1 MTDLRDNSRRF
12 CYLCTF
18 KINLTKDMKRSIIL
32 VMAAFA
38 LALTACGPK
47 YETVKGDPLKTKI
60 YTLDNGLKVYMSVN
74 KEQPRIQTYI
84 AVRSGG
90 RNDPADN
97 TGLAHYLEHLMFKGT
112 EVLGTTDY
120 AAEKP
125 ILDQIEE
132 LYEVYRTKTDPVERR
147 AIYHVIDS
155 LSYEASKISI
165 PNEYDKSMAI
175 IGANGT
181 NAFTSN
187 DVTCYTE
194 DIPSNQIENW
204 ARVQSDRFKNMVIRG
219 FHTELE
225 AVYEEYNMYLNDDD
239 ENAMMA
245 IDSVLFAHHPYG
257 TQTVIGTSDHLKNPS
272 IKAIKKQKATY
283 YVPNNCAICVSG
295 DFDPDEF
302 VKIVEKY
309 FGDWEPNPDLPV
321 FTCQPEDPIT
331 SPVVKEVYGTE
342 AEFVMMGWRFP
353 GAVQIESEVA
363 DIVSAVLDNGMAGI
377 IDLDLMQQQK
387 VLSAGGGAYTR
398 NDYGEFQLYG
408 YPKQGQSLEE
418 VRDLL
423 LGCVEK
429 LRSGDF
435 DEELVKASVANFK
448 LSQMRSMERN
458 SSRAMSMVNSF
469 VAGHSWKDDVQQLDR
484 FSKLTKKDV
493 VDWANQYLGP
503 DSYVIAYKRVGPNPK
518 NEKIEAPEIT
528 PIVTNRDKQSDFL
541 TALQESEVKP
551 IEPVFA
557 DYSKD
562 MSVFNLRSGIEVLY
576 KHNDVND
583 IATLQFLFDEGA
595 LDDPALSLA
604 ADYVSY
610 LGSETRSAEEIARE
624 MYSLACSNSLRSS
637 TSQTSYSVMGLS
649 ENIGK
654 ALEIMEDLIA
664 NAKAD
669 EDVLE
674 ELKADVLQSRAVNK
688 MTQRSCNSALTT
700 YVMYG
705 PEYIKQTT
713 LTNEQLEALTSE
725 ELLAKVTNL
734 LTKQHKVLYYGPMSE
749 NEVRNLLAEYHD
761 VAADLEPLV
770 KKYPTNLLTPES
782 KVIIAPYD
790 ARQFNYI
797 QYSDRGE
804 KFVMEDSPAI
814 AVFNEYFGGGMNTIV
829 FQEMREARAL
839 AYSAGAML
847 YEPSFKDE
855 TYCFY
860 ARIGSQSDKLR
871 AAVEAFDEIIN
882 DMPESQKSFDIAMS
896 SLDGT
901 LRTRRTTGMS
911 VLSSYLNMREL
922 GLSEPLDK
930 YVFEHL
936 KDITLDDLSATQR
949 KWVKDRTYVY
959 GILGDASL
967 LDLNFLKTLGPVQQ
981 VSLEEIFGY

>member
-1 MTDLRDNSRRF
+1 
-12 CYLCTF
+12 
-18 KINLTKDMKRSIIL
+18 MKRILIIA
-32 VMAAFA
+32 MAAMA
-38 LALTACGPK
+38 VIVSSCGHK

-97 TGLAHYLEHLMFKGT
+97 TGLAHYLEHLMFKGS
-112 EVLGTTDY
+112 ESLGTTDY
-120 AAEKP
+120 AAEKV

-132 LYEVYRTKTDPVERR
+132 LYEVYRTKTDPAERR

-204 ARVQSDRFKNMVIRG
+204 AKVQSDRFKNMVIRG

-225 AVYEEYNMYLNDDD
+225 AVYEEYNMYLNEDS

-245 IDSVLFAHHPYG
+245 VDSVLFKNHPYG

-321 FTCQPEDPIT
+321 FTCKPEDPIT
-331 SPVVKEVYGTE
+331 APVEKEVFGTE
-342 AEFVMMGWRFP
+342 AEFVMIAWRYP
-353 GAVQIESEVA
+353 GDVVIESEMA
-363 DIVSAVLDNGMAGI
+363 DIVDAVLNNGMAGI
-377 IDLDLMQQQK
+377 IDLDLNQQQK
-387 VLSAGGGAYTR
+387 VLAAESQAYTR
-398 NDYGEFQLYG
+398 TDYGEFLLDG
-408 YPKQGQSLEE
+408 YPKQGQTLEE

-423 LGCVEK
+423 LACVAK

-448 LSQMRSMERN
+448 LRQMRSMERN

-469 VAGHSWKDDVQQLDR
+469 IAGHDWKDDVKQLDR
-484 FSKLTKKDV
+484 FSKVTKQDI
-493 VDWANQYLGP
+493 VDWANEYLGEN
-503 DSYVIAYKRVGPNPK
+503 SYVVAYKRVGPNPR
-518 NEKIEAPEIT
+518 NEKIDAPEIT

-541 TALQESEVKP
+541 TALQQSEVKP
-551 IEPVFA
+551 IEPVFV

-562 MSVFNLRSGIEVLY
+562 MSVFTLPSGIEVLY
-576 KHNDVND
+576 KHNDIND
-583 IATLQFLFDEGA
+583 IATLQFNFDEGT
-595 LDDPALSLA
+595 LTDPALSLA
-604 ADYVSY
+604 TNYVTY
-610 LGSETRSAEEIARE
+610 LGSETRTAEQIASE
-624 MYSLACSNSLRSS
+624 MYALACSNGLYAN
-637 TSQTSYSVMGLS
+637 TGQTSYSITGLS
-649 ENIGK
+649 ENLGK
-654 ALEIMEDLIA
+654 ALDIVEDLLA

-669 EDVLE
+669 EDVLT
-674 ELKADVLQSRAVNK
+674 ELKADELQARAVNK
-688 MTQRSCNSALTT
+688 LTQRSCNSALNS
-700 YVMYG
+700 YIMYG
-705 PEYIKQTT
+705 PEYVKATT
-713 LTNEQLEALTSE
+713 LTNDKLAALTSE

-749 NEVRNLLAEYHD
+749 NEVRNLLNEHHN
-761 VAADLEPLV
+761 VAGDLEPLV
-770 KKYPTNLLTPES
+770 RKFPVKVLTPES
-782 KVIIAPYD
+782 KVVIAPYD

-804 KFVMEDSPAI
+804 KFVMEDAPAI
-814 AVFNEYFGGGMNTIV
+814 EVFNEYFGGGMNTIV

-839 AYSAGAML
+839 AYSAGAL
-847 YEPSFKDE
+847 LSTPGFKDDS
-855 TYCFY
+855 YSFY
-860 ARIGSQSDKLR
+860 ARIGSQNDKLR
-871 AAVEAFDEIIN
+871 DAVEAFDEIIN
-882 DMPESQKSFDIAMS
+882 DMPESQKAFDIAMS
-896 SLDGT
+896 SLDGS
-901 LRTRRTTGMS
+901 LRTRRTTGAN
-911 VLSSYLNMREL
+911 VLNSYLNSQLL
-922 GLSEPLDK
+922 GLKEPLDK
-930 YVFEHL
+930 YIFEHL
-936 KDITLDDLSATQR
+936 GDITLDDLSKIQQ

-959 GILGDASL
+959 GILGDASG
-967 LDLNFLKTLGPVQQ
+967 LDLDYLKTLGPVQQ
-981 VSLEEIFGY
+981 VTLEDIFGY

>member
-1 MTDLRDNSRRF
+1 
-12 CYLCTF
+12 
-18 KINLTKDMKRSIIL
+18 
-32 VMAAFA
+32 MAA
-38 LALTACGPK
+38 LAVIVSSCGHK

-74 KEQPRIQTYI
+74 KEEPRIQTYI

-120 AAEKP
+120 AAEKV

-147 AIYHVIDS
+147 EIYRVIDS

-165 PNEYDKSMAI
+165 PNEYDKSMAV

-204 ARVQSDRFKNMVIRG
+204 AKVQSDRFKNMVIRG

-225 AVYEEYNMYLNDDD
+225 TVYEEYNMYLNEDS

-245 IDSVLFAHHPYG
+245 IDSVLFKNHPYG

-321 FTCQPEDPIT
+321 FSCEPEKPIT
-331 SPVVKEVYGTE
+331 APVEKEVFGTE
-342 AEFVMMGWRFP
+342 AEFVMIAWRYP
-353 GAVQIESEVA
+353 GEAVIESEMA
-363 DIVSAVLDNGMAGI
+363 DIVDAVLNNGMAGI
-377 IDLDLMQQQK
+377 IDLDLNQQQK
-387 VLSAGGGAYTR
+387 VLAAESQAYSRT
-398 NDYGEFQLYG
+398 DYSEFIVDG
-408 YPKQGQSLEE
+408 YPKQGQTLEE

-423 LGCVEK
+423 LASVAK

-435 DEELVKASVANFK
+435 DENLVKACVANFK
-448 LSQMRSMERN
+448 LRQMRSIERN

-469 VAGHSWKDDVQQLDR
+469 IAGHEWKDDVKQLDR
-484 FSKLTKKDV
+484 FSKVTKQDI
-493 VDWANQYLGP
+493 VDWANEYLGEN
-503 DSYVIAYKRVGPNPK
+503 SYVVAYKRVGPNPR
-518 NEKIEAPEIT
+518 NEKIIAPEIT
-528 PIVTNRDKQSDFL
+528 PIATNRDKQSDFL
-541 TALQESEVKP
+541 TELQASEVKP
-551 IEPVFA
+551 IEPVFV
-557 DYSKD
+557 DYDKD
-562 MSVFNLRSGIEVLY
+562 MSVFTLPSGIEVLY
-576 KHNDVND
+576 KHNDIND
-583 IATLQFLFDEGA
+583 IATVQFLFDEGA
-595 LDDPALSLA
+595 LSDPALSLA
-604 ADYVSY
+604 TDYVSY
-610 LGSETRSAEEIARE
+610 LGSETRTAEEIASE
-624 MYSLACSNSLRSS
+624 MYALACSNSLRSS
-637 TSQTSYSVMGLS
+637 TGQTSYSVTGLS

-654 ALEIMEDLIA
+654 ALDIMEDLIA
-664 NAKAD
+664 NAEAD
-669 EDVLE
+669 EEVLS
-674 ELKADVLQSRAVNK
+674 ELKADMLQSRAVNK
-688 MTQRSCNSALTT
+688 LTQRSCNSALNN

-705 PEYIKQTT
+705 PEFIRSTT
-713 LTNEQLEALTSE
+713 LTNDQLAALSSE

-749 NEVRNLLAEYHD
+749 NEVRNLLAEHHN
-761 VAADLEPLV
+761 VAGELEPLV
-770 KKYPTNLLTPES
+770 RKYPEKVLTSEP

-804 KFVMEDSPAI
+804 QFVLEDAPAI
-814 AVFNEYFGGGMNTIV
+814 EVFNEYFGGGMNTIV

-839 AYSAGAML
+839 AYSASAYL
-847 YEPSFKDE
+847 TEPSFKGDS
-855 TYCFY
+855 YSFY
-860 ARIGSQSDKLR
+860 ARIGSQNDKLQD
-871 AAVEAFDEIIN
+871 AVEAFDEIIN
-882 DMPESQKSFDIAMS
+882 NMPESQKAFDIAMS
-896 SLDGT
+896 SLDGG
-901 LRTRRTTGMS
+901 LRTQRTTGMS
-911 VLSSYLNMREL
+911 VLSSYLTSKEL
-922 GLSEPLDK
+922 GLSEPVSK
-930 YVFEHL
+930 YIFSKL
-936 KDITLDDLSATQR
+936 GDITLDDLGATQR
-949 KWVKDRTYVY
+949 KWIKDRTYVY
-959 GILGDASL
+959 GILGDASG

-981 VSLEEIFGY
+981 VTLEDIFGY

>member
-1 MTDLRDNSRRF
+1 
-12 CYLCTF
+12 
-18 KINLTKDMKRSIIL
+18 MKKSIIL
-32 VMAAFA
+32 VMAAVT

-74 KEQPRIQTYI
+74 KEEPRIQTYI

-125 ILDQIEE
+125 ILDKIEE

-204 ARVQSDRFKNMVIRG
+204 AKVQSDRFKNMVIRG

-225 AVYEEYNMYLNDDD
+225 AVYEEYNMYLNEDS

-245 IDSVLFAHHPYG
+245 IDSVLFVHHPYG

-283 YVPNNCAICVSG
+283 YVPNNCAICVAG

-309 FGDWEPNPDLPV
+309 FGDWQPNPDLPV
-321 FTCQPEDPIT
+321 FSCEPEAPIT
-331 SPVVKEVYGTE
+331 APVEKEVLGTE
-342 AEFVMMGWRFP
+342 AEFVMIGWRYP
-353 GAVQIESEVA
+353 GSSVIESETA
-363 DIVSAVLDNGMAGI
+363 DIVAAVLSNGMAGI
-377 IDLDLMQQQK
+377 MDLDLNQQQK
-387 VLSAGGGAYTR
+387 VLAAEGQAYSRT
-398 NDYGEFQLYG
+398 DYSEFLLQG

-423 LGCVEK
+423 LGCVAR

-435 DEELVKASVANFK
+435 DENLVKASVANFK
-448 LSQMRSMERN
+448 LQQIRAMERN
-458 SSRAMSMVNSF
+458 RSRAMSFVNSF
-469 VAGHSWKDDVQQLDR
+469 VDGHAWKDDVHQLDR
-484 FSKLTKKDV
+484 LAKVTKQDI
-493 VDWANQYLGP
+493 VDWANEYLGQN
-503 DSYVIAYKRVGPNPK
+503 SYALVFKRVGPNPK
-518 NEKIEAPEIT
+518 NEKIDAPEIT

-541 TALQESEVKP
+541 TELQQSEVKP
-551 IEPVFA
+551 IEPVFV
-557 DYSKD
+557 DYDKD

-583 IATLQFLFDEGA
+583 IATLQFLFDEGS
-595 LDDPALSLA
+595 LTDPALSLA
-604 ADYVSY
+604 TDYVSY
-610 LGSETRSAEEIARE
+610 LGSETRSAEEIASE
-624 MYSLACSNSLRSS
+624 MYGLACSNGFRSS
-637 TSQTSYSVMGLS
+637 TGQTSYLVTGLS

-654 ALEIMEDLIA
+654 ALGIMEDLIA

-669 EDVLE
+669 EDVLS
-674 ELKADVLQSRAVNK
+674 ELKADMLQSRAVEK
-688 MTQRSCNSALTT
+688 LTQRSCNTALNN

-705 PEYIKQTT
+705 PEYIKATT
-713 LTNEQLEALTSE
+713 LTNDQLAALTSE

-749 NEVRNLLAEYHD
+749 SEVRNLLNEYHD
-761 VAADLEPLV
+761 VAGDLQPLV
-770 KKYPTNLLTPES
+770 RKYPTKLVTPEA
-782 KVIIAPYD
+782 KVFIAPYD

-804 KFVMEDSPAI
+804 GFVLEDSPAI
-814 AVFNEYFGGGMNTIV
+814 EVFNEYFGGGMNTIV

-839 AYSAGAML
+839 AYSAGAYL
-847 YEPSFKDE
+847 TEPSFTGDS
-855 TYCFY
+855 YSFY
-860 ARIGSQSDKLR
+860 ARIGSQNDKLR
-871 AAVEAFDEIIN
+871 DAVEAFDEIIN
-882 DMPESQKSFDIAMS
+882 DMPESQKAFDIAMS
-896 SLDGT
+896 SLDGS
-901 LRTRRTTGMS
+901 LRTRRTTGIS
-911 VLSSYLNMREL
+911 VLSSYLASKEL

-930 YVFEHL
+930 YIFSKL
-936 KDITLDDLSATQR
+936 GDIKLEDLGATQR

-959 GILGDASL
+959 GILGDASN
-967 LDLNFLKTLGPVQQ
+967 LDLDFLKTLGPVKQ
-981 VSLEEIFGY
+981 VTLEDIFGY

>member
-1 MTDLRDNSRRF
+1 
-12 CYLCTF
+12 
-18 KINLTKDMKRSIIL
+18 MKRIIIL
-32 VMAAFA
+32 VMAVIA
-38 LALTACGPK
+38 LALTSCGSK

-60 YTLDNGLKVYMSVN
+60 YTLENGLKVYMTVN
-74 KEQPRIQTYI
+74 KEEPRIQTFI

-97 TGLAHYLEHLMFKGT
+97 TGLAHYLEHLMFKGS
-112 EVLGTTDY
+112 EQLGTTDY

-147 AIYHVIDS
+147 TIYHVIDS

-204 ARVQSDRFKNMVIRG
+204 AKVQSDRFKNMVIRG

-225 AVYEEYNMYLNDDD
+225 AVYEEYNMYLNEDS

-245 IDSVLFAHHPYG
+245 IDSVLFKNHPYG

-283 YVPNNCAICVSG
+283 YVPNNTAICVSG

-309 FGDWEPNPDLPV
+309 FGDWQPNPELPV
-321 FTCQPEDPIT
+321 FTCRPEDPIT
-331 SPVVKEVYGTE
+331 SPVEKDVYGTE
-342 AEFVMMGWRFP
+342 AEFVMIGWRYP
-353 GAVQIESEVA
+353 GSSVIESETA
-363 DIVSAVLDNGMAGI
+363 DIVAAVLSNGMAGI
-377 IDLDLMQQQK
+377 MDIDLIQQQK
-387 VLSAGGGAYTR
+387 VLAAEGMAYART
-398 NDYGEFQLYG
+398 DYSEFLLDG
-408 YPKQGQSLEE
+408 YPKQGQTLEE

-423 LGCVEK
+423 LASVAK

-435 DEELVKASVANFK
+435 DEKLVEASVANFK
-448 LSQMRSMERN
+448 LSQMRALERN
-458 SSRAMSMVNSF
+458 SNRAMAFVNSF
-469 VAGHSWKDDVQQLDR
+469 VDGHDWKDDVHQLDR
-484 FSKLTKKDV
+484 LSKLTKKDI
-493 VDWANQYLGP
+493 VDWANQYLGEN
-503 DSYVIAYKRVGPNPK
+503 SYVVAYKRVGPNPK
-518 NEKIEAPEIT
+518 NEKIDAPEIT

-551 IEPVFA
+551 IEPVFV

-562 MSVFNLRSGIEVLY
+562 MSVFKAQSGIEVLY
-576 KHNDVND
+576 KHNDIND

-595 LDDPALSLA
+595 LTDPAISFA
-604 ADYVSY
+604 TDYVSY
-610 LGSETRSAEEIARE
+610 LGSETRSAEEIASE
-624 MYSLACSNSLRSS
+624 MYGLACSHFFRSS
-637 TSQTSYSVMGLS
+637 TSQTSFGVTGLS
-649 ENIGK
+649 ENIGN
-654 ALEIMEDLIA
+654 ALDIMEDLVA

-669 EDVLE
+669 EDILS
-674 ELKADVLQSRAVNK
+674 ELKADMLQSRAVNK
-688 MTQRSCNSALTT
+688 MTQRSCNSALND

-705 PEYIKQTT
+705 PDYIRSTT
-713 LTNEQLEALTSE
+713 LTNDQLVALSSE

-749 NEVRNLLAEYHD
+749 DEVRNLLAEHHD
-761 VAADLEPLV
+761 VAGELEPLER
-770 KKYPTNLLTPES
+770 KYPQKVLTPEAS
-782 KVIIAPYD
+782 VFIAPYD

-804 KFVMEDSPAI
+804 KFALEDAPAI
-814 AVFNEYFGGGMNTIV
+814 EVFNEYFGGGMNTIV

-839 AYSAGAML
+839 AYSASAYL
-847 YEPSFKDE
+847 SSPSFKDDS
-855 TYCFY
+855 YSFY

-871 AAVEAFDEIIN
+871 QAVEAFDEIIN
-882 DMPESQKSFDIAMS
+882 DMPESQKSFDIAKS
-896 SLDGT
+896 SLDGS

-911 VLSSYLNMREL
+911 VLNSYLNSKEL
-922 GLSEPLDK
+922 GLDEPVEKYIFSKLDG
-930 YVFEHL
+930 V
-936 KDITLDDLSATQR
+936 TLEDLAATQR
-949 KWVKDRTYVY
+949 KWVKGRTYVY

-967 LDLNFLKTLGPVQQ
+967 LDLDYLRTLGPVKQ
-981 VSLEEIFGY
+981 VTLEDIFGY

>member
-1 MTDLRDNSRRF
+1 
-12 CYLCTF
+12 
-18 KINLTKDMKRSIIL
+18 MKRILIL
-32 VMAAFA
+32 VAAAVA
-38 LALTACGPK
+38 LAATACGPK

-74 KEQPRIQTYI
+74 KEEPRLQTFI

-90 RNDPADN
+90 RNDPSDN
-97 TGLAHYLEHLMFKGT
+97 TGLAHYLEHLMFKGS
-112 EVLGTTDY
+112 ESLGTSDY
-120 AAEKP
+120 AAEKVL
-125 ILDQIEE
+125 LDQIEE
-132 LYEVYRTKTDPVERR
+132 MYEVYRTKTDPAERR

-165 PNEYDKSMAI
+165 PNEYDKSMAV
-175 IGANGT
+175 IGAIGT

-204 ARVQSDRFKNMVIRG
+204 AKVQSDRFKNMVIRG

-225 AVYEEYNMYLNDDD
+225 AVYEEYNMYLNDDS

-257 TQTVIGTSDHLKNPS
+257 TQSVIGTSDHLKNPS

-331 SPVVKEVYGTE
+331 APVEKEVLGTE
-342 AEFVMMGWRFP
+342 AEFVMMSWRFP
-353 GAVQIESEVA
+353 GDTDIESETA
-363 DIVSAVLDNGMAGI
+363 EIVSAVLNNGMAGI
-377 IDLDLMQQQK
+377 MDLDLIQQQK
-387 VLSAGGGAYTR
+387 VLAASGGPYNR
-398 NDYGEFQLYG
+398 NDHSEFLLQG
-408 YPKQGQSLEE
+408 YPKQGQTLEE

-423 LGCVEK
+423 LGCVAK

-435 DEELVKASVANFK
+435 DEKLVGASVANFK
-448 LSQMRSMERN
+448 LAQMRQMERN
-458 SSRAMSMVNSF
+458 RGRAMAFVNSF
-469 VAGHSWKDDVQQLDR
+469 VAGHEWKDDVHLLDR
-484 FSKLTKKDV
+484 FAKLTKQDI
-493 VDWANQYLGP
+493 VDWANEYL
-503 DSYVIAYKRVGPNPK
+503 DENSYVLVYKRVGPNPK
-518 NEKIEAPEIT
+518 NEKIDAPEIT

-551 IEPVFA
+551 IEPVFV
-557 DYSKD
+557 DYGKD

-576 KHNDVND
+576 KHNDIND
-583 IATLQFLFDEGA
+583 IATLQFLFDEGS
-595 LDDPALSLA
+595 LSDPALSLA
-604 ADYVSY
+604 MNYVSY
-610 LGSETRSAEEIARE
+610 LGSETRTAEEIASE
-624 MYSLACSNSLRSS
+624 MYSLASSYSLRSS
-637 TSQTSYSVMGLS
+637 TGQSSYSIMGLS
-649 ENIGK
+649 ENTGK
-654 ALEIMEDLIA
+654 ALGIMEDLIA

-669 EDVLE
+669 EDILS
-674 ELKADVLQSRAVNK
+674 ELKADMLQERAVNK
-688 MTQRSCNSALTT
+688 MTQRSCNSALNS
-700 YVMYG
+700 YIMYG
-705 PEYIKQTT
+705 PEYIKATT
-713 LTNEQLEALTSE
+713 MTNEALEAITSE

-734 LTKQHKVLYYGPMSE
+734 LTKQHKVLYYGPLSE
-749 NEVRNLLAEYHD
+749 NEVRNLLTEYHD
-761 VAADLEPLV
+761 VAGELEPLTRQ
-770 KKYPTNLLTPES
+770 YPKSLLTPEP
-782 KVIIAPYD
+782 KVVIAPYD

-804 KFVMEDSPAI
+804 KFVMEDAPAI
-814 AVFNEYFGGGMNTIV
+814 AVFNEYFGGGMNTVV

-847 YEPSFKDE
+847 NEPSFKDD
-855 TYCFY
+855 TYSFY
-860 ARIGSQSDKLR
+860 ARIGSQNDKLR
-871 AAVEAFDEIIN
+871 QAVEAFDEIIN
-882 DMPESQKSFDIAMS
+882 NMPESDKSFDIAKS
-896 SLDGT
+896 SLEGT
-901 LRTRRTTGMS
+901 LRTQRTTGMS
-911 VLSSYLNMREL
+911 VLSSYLASKEL

-930 YVFEHL
+930 YIFSKL
-936 KDITLDDLSATQR
+936 GDITLDDLVATQR

-959 GILGDASL
+959 GILGDASG

-981 VSLEEIFGY
+981 VTLEDIFGY

>member
-1 MTDLRDNSRRF
+1 
-12 CYLCTF
+12 
-18 KINLTKDMKRSIIL
+18 MKRILIL
-32 VMAAFA
+32 VAAAVA
-38 LALTACGPK
+38 LAATACGPK

-74 KEQPRIQTYI
+74 KEEPRLQTFI

-90 RNDPADN
+90 RNDPSDN
-97 TGLAHYLEHLMFKGT
+97 TGLAHYLEHLMFKGS
-112 EVLGTTDY
+112 ESLGTSDY
-120 AAEKP
+120 AAEKVL
-125 ILDQIEE
+125 LDQIEE
-132 LYEVYRTKTDPVERR
+132 MYEVYRTKTDPAERR

-165 PNEYDKSMAI
+165 PNEYDKSMAV
-175 IGANGT
+175 IGAIGT

-204 ARVQSDRFKNMVIRG
+204 AKVQSDRFKNMVIRG

-225 AVYEEYNMYLNDDD
+225 AVYEEYNMYLNDDS

-257 TQTVIGTSDHLKNPS
+257 TQSVIGTSDHLKNPS

-331 SPVVKEVYGTE
+331 APVEKEVLGTE
-342 AEFVMMGWRFP
+342 AEFVMMSWRFP
-353 GAVQIESEVA
+353 GDTDIESETA
-363 DIVSAVLDNGMAGI
+363 EIVSAVLNNGMAGI
-377 IDLDLMQQQK
+377 MDLDLIQQQK
-387 VLSAGGGAYTR
+387 VLAASGGPYNR
-398 NDYGEFQLYG
+398 NDHSEFLLQG
-408 YPKQGQSLEE
+408 YPKQGQTLEE

-423 LGCVEK
+423 LGCVAK

-435 DEELVKASVANFK
+435 DEKLVGASGANFQ
-448 LSQMRSMERN
+448 LAQMRQMERN
-458 SSRAMSMVNSF
+458 RGRAMAFVNSF
-469 VAGHSWKDDVQQLDR
+469 VAGHEWKDDVHLLDR
-484 FSKLTKKDV
+484 FAKLTKQDI
-493 VDWANQYLGP
+493 VDWANEYL
-503 DSYVIAYKRVGPNPK
+503 DENSYVLVYKRVGPNPK
-518 NEKIEAPEIT
+518 NEKIDAPEIT

-551 IEPVFA
+551 IEPVFV
-557 DYSKD
+557 DYGKD

-576 KHNDVND
+576 KHNDIND
-583 IATLQFLFDEGA
+583 IATLQFLFDEGS
-595 LDDPALSLA
+595 LSDPALSLA
-604 ADYVSY
+604 MNYVSY
-610 LGSETRSAEEIARE
+610 LGSETRTAEEIASE
-624 MYSLACSNSLRSS
+624 MYSLASSYSLRSS
-637 TSQTSYSVMGLS
+637 TGQSSYSIMGLS
-649 ENIGK
+649 ENTGK
-654 ALEIMEDLIA
+654 ALGIMEDLIA

-669 EDVLE
+669 EDILS
-674 ELKADVLQSRAVNK
+674 ELKADMLQERAVNK
-688 MTQRSCNSALTT
+688 MTQRSCNSALNS
-700 YVMYG
+700 YIMYG
-705 PEYIKQTT
+705 PEYIKATT
-713 LTNEQLEALTSE
+713 MTNEALEAITSE

-734 LTKQHKVLYYGPMSE
+734 LTKQHKVLYYGPLSE
-749 NEVRNLLAEYHD
+749 NEVRNLLTEYHD
-761 VAADLEPLV
+761 VAGELEPLTRQ
-770 KKYPTNLLTPES
+770 YPKSLLTPEP
-782 KVIIAPYD
+782 KVVIAPYD

-804 KFVMEDSPAI
+804 KFVMEDAPAI
-814 AVFNEYFGGGMNTIV
+814 AVFNEYFGGGMNTVV

-847 YEPSFKDE
+847 NEPSFKDD
-855 TYCFY
+855 TYSFY
-860 ARIGSQSDKLR
+860 ARIGSQNDKLR
-871 AAVEAFDEIIN
+871 QAVEAFDEIIN
-882 DMPESQKSFDIAMS
+882 NMPESDKSFDIAKS
-896 SLDGT
+896 SLEGT
-901 LRTRRTTGMS
+901 LRTQRTTGMS
-911 VLSSYLNMREL
+911 VLSSYLASKEL

-930 YVFEHL
+930 YIFSKL
-936 KDITLDDLSATQR
+936 GDITLDDLVATQR

-959 GILGDASL
+959 GILGDASG

-981 VSLEEIFGY
+981 VTLEDIFGY

>member
-1 MTDLRDNSRRF
+1 
-12 CYLCTF
+12 
-18 KINLTKDMKRSIIL
+18 MKKSIIL
-32 VMAAFA
+32 VMAAVT

-74 KEQPRIQTYI
+74 KEEPRIQTYI

-90 RNDPADN
+90 RNDPSDN

-125 ILDQIEE
+125 ILDRIEE

-165 PNEYDKSMAI
+165 PNEYDKSMAV
-175 IGANGT
+175 IGARGT

-204 ARVQSDRFKNMVIRG
+204 AKVQSDRFKNMVIRG

-225 AVYEEYNMYLNDDD
+225 AVYEEYNMYLNEDS

-245 IDSVLFAHHPYG
+245 IDSVLFVHHPYG

-283 YVPNNCAICVSG
+283 YVPNNCAICVAG

-309 FGDWEPNPDLPV
+309 FGDWQPNPDLPV
-321 FTCQPEDPIT
+321 FSCEPEAPIKA
-331 SPVVKEVYGTE
+331 PVEKEVLGTE
-342 AEFVMMGWRFP
+342 AEFVMIGWRYP
-353 GAVQIESEVA
+353 GSSVIESETA
-363 DIVSAVLDNGMAGI
+363 DIVAAVLSNGMAGI
-377 IDLDLMQQQK
+377 MDLDLNQQQK
-387 VLSAGGGAYTR
+387 VLTAAGQAYSRT
-398 NDYGEFQLYG
+398 DYGEFLLQG
-408 YPKQGQSLEE
+408 YPKQGQTLEE

-423 LGCVEK
+423 LGCVSK

-435 DEELVKASVANFK
+435 DENLVKASVANFK
-448 LSQMRSMERN
+448 LSQMRSLERN
-458 SSRAMSMVNSF
+458 RSRAMAFVNSF
-469 VAGHSWKDDVQQLDR
+469 VDGHAWKDDVHQLDR
-484 FSKLTKKDV
+484 LAKVTKQDI
-493 VDWANQYLGP
+493 VDWANEYLGK
-503 DSYVIAYKRVGPNPK
+503 DSYALVFKRVGPNPK

-528 PIVTNRDKQSDFL
+528 PIVTNRDKQSAFL

-551 IEPVFA
+551 IEPVFV
-557 DYSKD
+557 DYDKD
-562 MSVFNLRSGIEVLY
+562 MSVFSLRSGIEVLY
-576 KHNDVND
+576 KHNDIND
-583 IATLQFLFDEGA
+583 IATLQFLFDEGS
-595 LDDPALSLA
+595 LTDPALSLA
-604 ADYVSY
+604 TDYVSY
-610 LGSETRSAEEIARE
+610 LRSETRSAEEIASE
-624 MYSLACSNSLRSS
+624 MYGLACSNSFRSS
-637 TSQTSYSVMGLS
+637 TGQTSYSVMGLS

-654 ALEIMEDLIA
+654 ALGIMEDLIA

-669 EDVLE
+669 EDVLS
-674 ELKADVLQSRAVNK
+674 ELKADMFQSRAVEK
-688 MTQRSCNSALTT
+688 LTQRSCNTALNN

-705 PEYIKQTT
+705 PEYIKATT
-713 LTNEQLEALTSE
+713 LTNEQLAALTSE

-749 NEVRNLLAEYHD
+749 SEVRNLLNEYHD
-761 VAADLEPLV
+761 VAGDLQPLV
-770 KKYPTNLLTPES
+770 RKYPAKLVTPEA

-804 KFVMEDSPAI
+804 GFVLEDAPAI
-814 AVFNEYFGGGMNTIV
+814 EVFNEYFGGGMNTIV

-839 AYSAGAML
+839 AYSAGAYL
-847 YEPSFKDE
+847 TEPSFTGDS
-855 TYCFY
+855 YSFY
-860 ARIGSQSDKLR
+860 ARIGSQNDKLR
-871 AAVEAFDEIIN
+871 DAVEAFDEIIN
-882 DMPESQKSFDIAMS
+882 DMPESQKAFDIAMS

-901 LRTRRTTGMS
+901 LRTQRTTGMS
-911 VLSSYLNMREL
+911 VLSSYLASKEL

-930 YVFEHL
+930 YIFSKL
-936 KDITLDDLSATQR
+936 GDIRLEDLGATQR

-959 GILGDASL
+959 GILGDASN
-967 LDLNFLKTLGPVQQ
+967 LDLDFLKTLGPVKQ
-981 VSLEEIFGY
+981 VTLEDIFGY